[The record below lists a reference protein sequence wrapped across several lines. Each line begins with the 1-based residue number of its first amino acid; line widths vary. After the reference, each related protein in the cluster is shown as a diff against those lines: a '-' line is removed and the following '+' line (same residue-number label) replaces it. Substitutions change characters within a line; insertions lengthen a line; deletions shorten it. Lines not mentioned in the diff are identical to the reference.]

1 MTPCLYEGSP
11 GINEAE
17 AADGNDGCDSMRGKE
32 SSRQAAGAPFSPD
45 EPMTLNRRNR
55 IRYAEGIAVL
65 RSGQG
70 QKRGQMKKAGK
81 QGSGSAFP
89 AFLFSLFNSEG
100 QG

>member
-32 SSRQAAGAPFSPD
+32 SSRQAAGTPFSPD

-70 QKRGQMKKAGK
+70 QKRGQIRKTGIRIRF
-81 QGSGSAFP
+81 SCLP
-89 AFLFSLFNSEG
+89 VFLI
-100 QG
+100 